1 VKHIPLVNLGSFLKD
16 KELDIQTG
24 PFGTQLK
31 ASDYSSHG
39 TPVINV
45 RNIGF
50 RSEKIA
56 DLEYLNEAHS
66 YRLRQHRLEKNDIA
80 FGRKGAVDR
89 HLIIKE
95 KQNAWIQGSDCI
107 RIRIKSKLID
117 PDFLSFFFLT
127 GGHRSWME
135 IQGSFGATMGSLN
148 QGIIERISFPLF
160 PLPIQRKIAAVLSAY
175 DDLIENNTR
184 RIAILE
190 KMAEELYREWFVRLR
205 FPGHEKTKIV
215 KGVPEGW
222 ATARLSEVCDLISR
236 GISPKYDDNS
246 PYFVINQKC
255 IRNAKVDLSEARRHS
270 TKVPREK
277 MLKYGDVLINSTGV
291 GTLGR
296 VSAIEFEVAEIT
308 CDSHVSICRV
318 KIEKATIHYLAFCLK
333 GLQSHFESSSVGA
346 TGQTELNRTE
356 IARTMILLPTLPLQD
371 AFSKTISPIWA
382 LKRLLDLS
390 LQNLTTTRDRLLFR
404 LMSGKIDLESLDI
417 QFPPSMREDV
427 GRAHG

>member
-1 VKHIPLVNLGSFLKD
+1 MKHIPLVNLGSFLKD

-95 KQNAWIQGSDCI
+95 KQNGWIQGSDCI
-107 RIRIKSKLID
+107 RIRIKSRLIN

-222 ATARLSEVCDLISR
+222 ELRPFIDLVIKNPSLKCDL
-236 GISPKYDDNS
+236 GLPKPYVGMDSLSTTSMIFYSDETRLDNS
-246 PYFVINQKC
+246 GSKFQNDDTLFPRITPCLENGKRGFVMTLGEGEIAIGSTEFIVFRSKILPSEFIYFV
-255 IRNAKVDLSEARRHS
+255 
-270 TKVPREK
+270 
-277 MLKYGDVLINSTGV
+277 
-291 GTLGR
+291 
-296 VSAIEFEVAEIT
+296 T
-308 CDSHVSICRV
+308 C
-318 KIEKATIHYLAFCLK
+318 
-333 GLQSHFESSSVGA
+333 
-346 TGQTELNRTE
+346 
-356 IARTMILLPTLPLQD
+356 QD
-371 AFSKTISPIWA
+371 AFRKNAEISMVGASGRQRVQENCFNFFLVNTPPNELLSKFTAIVKPIFSQIRNHS
-382 LKRLLDLS
+382 LKQSTLARA
-390 LQNLTTTRDRLLFR
+390 RDRLLSR
-404 LMSGKIDLESLDI
+404 LMSGKIDLEYLDI
-417 QFPPSMREDV
+417 HFPPSMREEEV
-427 GRAHG
+427 AHA